1 MTATAPSGGTPESR
15 PDTTGNTTAG
25 TAEGTTSQPPAPAG
39 APPRAPAGASP
50 PAAAPT
56 PPSGPPDTGGGTGG
70 EPREGFW
77 SIVVEALG
85 LAPGS
90 SRRRQVVTLLVVAV
104 MTFVAVFRDTLVE
117 YFTIERNV
125 VEENDS
131 NKKYDASQ
139 PPFTVTVR
147 PETSEPPEWA
157 MVLDRTLTADEVRT
171 MTSPDNPDVF
181 SYLKS
186 LGGRPLAYVPLLEHA
201 PKRYTEEHASSG
213 RMEFSD
219 TVKMTVLS
227 TRQYEVTVNDWKVT
241 DLTCRRS
248 TAKTV
253 VARPSQGGVAY
264 QGIRLHLPPRADEPV
279 RTDDAENQGKPYFAT
294 DHIAVGGGQT
304 SGALRAEV
312 IAPPGQSCEWG
323 LKLHYNDN
331 YVPAGRWVQVKD
343 DKGEPL
349 RIRTESVPA
358 DPRQSW
364 VFGAVPWTPC
374 HDKPEGN
381 LCSPL

>member
-1 MTATAPSGGTPESR
+1 M
-15 PDTTGNTTAG
+15 
-25 TAEGTTSQPPAPAG
+25 
-39 APPRAPAGASP
+39 
-50 PAAAPT
+50 
-56 PPSGPPDTGGGTGG
+56 
-70 EPREGFW
+70 
-77 SIVVEALG
+77 G

-131 NKKYDASQ
+131 HKKYDASQ

-147 PETSEPPEWA
+147 PETSEPTEWA

-181 SYLKS
+181 SYLRS

-201 PKRYTEEHASSG
+201 PKRYTEEQAAGG

-227 TRQYEVTVNDWKVT
+227 TRQYEVSVNDWKVT
-241 DLTCRRS
+241 DLVCRKS
-248 TAKTV
+248 TAQAV
-253 VARPSQGGVAY
+253 IGRPPQGGAPY

-279 RTDDAENQGKPYFAT
+279 RTDDAENQGEAYFAT
-294 DHIAVGGGQT
+294 DHIGVGGGQP

-331 YVPAGRWVQVKD
+331 YVPEGRWVQLKD

-349 RIRTESVPA
+349 RIRTESVPE

-364 VFGAVPWTPC
+364 IFGAMPWTSC
-374 HDKPEGN
+374 HDEPEEEHCHGM
-381 LCSPL
+381 L